1 MKTAPMSKKL
11 RETLISGILSL
22 LLMTGLLALLIIAG
36 YLFAANTDER
46 IAAAA
51 KQAFVSQAYLKG
63 DDIQVRSQDG
73 AVTLVIHEL
82 LHPLLDE
89 QLEEFLNA
97 EVAEFAIRGIEEGL
111 LKALSKNPREYEK
124 WRNAIARKVE
134 GV

>member
-51 KQAFVSQAYLKG
+51 KRAFVSQAFLKG

-73 AVTLVIHEL
+73 AVTLL
-82 LHPLLDE
+82 GT
-89 QLEEFLNA
+89 
-97 EVAEFAIRGIEEGL
+97 VAEEPHLLLAAATVADLPGVKRVDNRLEVRGHASAGWVPQSAAPAVSGPVSL
-111 LKALSKNPREYEK
+111 QAAK
-124 WRNAIARKVE
+124 
-134 GV
+134 